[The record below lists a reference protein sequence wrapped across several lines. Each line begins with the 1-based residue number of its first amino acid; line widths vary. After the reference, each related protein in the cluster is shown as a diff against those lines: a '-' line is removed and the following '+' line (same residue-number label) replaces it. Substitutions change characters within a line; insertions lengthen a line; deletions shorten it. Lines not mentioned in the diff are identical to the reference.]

1 MVMLPKH
8 LNVTAIVL
16 VGALLWAALDAALSQ
31 EPLLWRH
38 KDTTFIVSRNARGI
52 ERDTRQRLDN
62 ANARRLRTVNR

>member
-16 VGALLWAALDAALSQ
+16 DRVLLWAAIDAALSQ

-38 KDTTFIVSRNARGI
+38 NDKTVIALLNVRGR
-52 ERDTRQRLDN
+52 ERDIRQRLDN
-62 ANARRLRTVNR
+62 ANARRLQTVNR